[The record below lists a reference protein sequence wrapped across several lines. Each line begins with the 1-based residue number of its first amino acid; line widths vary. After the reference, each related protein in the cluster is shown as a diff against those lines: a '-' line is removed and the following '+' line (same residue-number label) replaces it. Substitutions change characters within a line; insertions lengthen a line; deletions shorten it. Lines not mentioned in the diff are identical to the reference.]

1 MEARPMKLL
10 TKAIEAK
17 LRKTPLY
24 STEKQDVSPVIV
36 KFFTPSSSWT
46 WYVLEGEQDTEGVWS
61 FFGLVDGHEKEL
73 GYFSL
78 PELEEIRG
86 PFNLG
91 VERDRYFDGMVIDK
105 RTNEVRKA
113 VQS

>member
-1 MEARPMKLL
+1 M
-10 TKAIEAK
+10 
-17 LRKTPLY
+17 
-24 STEKQDVSPVIV
+24 V
-36 KFFTPSSSWT
+36 
-46 WYVLEGEQDTEGVWS
+46 
-61 FFGLVDGHEKEL
+61 FGGGHEKEL